1 MKTLL
6 KTVPLLFI
14 VFVFAGCES
23 TGSVR
28 DDDGATIVDGQG
40 EQAGQ
45 AETGDQAE
53 ASSVQGT
60 DVGSGTAIDMQA
72 LNDPTNLLSKRTLY
86 FEFDSSKI
94 GEEQREIITAHA
106 NFLAGSPGLKI
117 ILEGHADERGTR
129 EYNIGLGERRALSVR
144 QLMLFMGT
152 QGNQIQTVS
161 FGEEKPAALGHDES
175 AWTLNRRV
183 EIIYEGLQ

>member
-6 KTVPLLFI
+6 KTIPLLFA
-14 VFVFAGCES
+14 VVLFAGCES
-23 TGSVR
+23 TGSIR
-28 DDDGATIVDGQG
+28 DDGGAEIVDGQG
-40 EQAGQ
+40 AAGADGQ
-45 AETGDQAE
+45 ADAGGAQASGVE
-53 ASSVQGT
+53 
-60 DVGSGTAIDMQA
+60 GSTEFAMQA
-72 LNDPTNLLSKRTLY
+72 LNDPTSLLSKRVLY
-86 FEFDSSKI
+86 FEFDSSKVT
-94 GEEQREIITAHA
+94 EENREIVTAHA

-129 EYNIGLGERRALSVR
+129 EYNIGLGERRALAIR
-144 QLMLFMGT
+144 QLLLFMGA

-175 AWTLNRRV
+175 AWGLNRRV